1 MKNMKNIARIL
12 VLMVVVFTTYSCN
25 KEYNDYDTDR
35 ETILGFADLLGIAQ
49 VPLGEQTVDIEIGF
63 LSSDIASTD
72 RSFQV
77 YVVSE
82 GTNVDAENYTFNPSV
97 VLPANQQSGSFIFTA
112 VDVSLTSDFG
122 DVFLGFES
130 NEIALSTGQI
140 NIKVRTLN

>member
-1 MKNMKNIARIL
+1 
-12 VLMVVVFTTYSCN
+12 MVVVFTTYSCN

-35 ETILGFADLLGIAQ
+35 ETILGFAELLGIAQ
-49 VPLGEQTVDIEIGF
+49 VPLGEQTVDIEIEF
-63 LSSDIASTD
+63 LSSDITSND
-72 RSFQV
+72 RTFQV

-82 GTNVDAENYTFNPSV
+82 GTTVDAENYTFNPSV

-130 NEIALSTGQI
+130 NDTALSTGQI